1 MILKC
6 TCVHKFQDE
15 KYGLYN
21 RVHNQ
26 SGKESN
32 KARCTV
38 CGNVRDIGK
47 IFKQE
52 EKKENGN

>member
-6 TCVHKFQDE
+6 TCVHKYQDE
-15 KYGLYN
+15 KYGFGN

-26 SGKESN
+26 SGTDSN

-38 CGNVRDIGK
+38 CGNVRDAGK
-47 IFKQE
+47 FYQVK
-52 EKKENGN
+52 EKKENGD